1 MPSKA
6 PFIADRPRRLWSSR
20 LWILAV
26 VLGATT
32 VYTAASTIHDT
43 NKQRT
48 ALGLVTQATAM
59 HVSALASA
67 RLERLALEGFAP
79 AGPVAPAA
87 PGPSTGRATIDLL
100 ARRQRAGQACACREL
115 LPVSHFVH
123 FDAASGNVDI
133 VPVDTSAIT
142 AAAPDQAILA
152 QIARGEAASIRTIST
167 SSSRIIPD
175 ARLGANSVVTLVQR
189 DGRGSTIAVYGMV
202 VNTRDALA
210 ALFGRAPQHSAI
222 DSAGLAQLDSLSL
235 EVRAVGG
242 PPLFG
247 TLGRGRVH
255 GIVALGGP
263 MRGLQLTVAISPAR
277 VAAPLLEPHSRL
289 RLWNMGALFAA
300 TVVVLALAA
309 TASRR
314 ELLLAR
320 ARSDFIAGVSHDLRM
335 PLAQILIA
343 SETLTLRRERT
354 DAERVSL
361 ASSIVRETRRLMAL
375 VDNVLLFSRSGAVEL
390 EPTLRAVSVSELLS
404 ETADAVRLAVEDAG
418 QTIVLAPAPRAMVMG
433 DRRLVRQALVNLVDN
448 ALKYGAPGQRITLG
462 AEYDGTTVR
471 LSVEDEGPGVPER
484 ERDRIFEP
492 YARLDHDQMSE
503 RTGTGLGLAVVRQ
516 IAQACKGRVWL
527 EPAPARGTR
536 AVIELQAAPPLQSF
550 ATAPEIA

>member
-1 MPSKA
+1 MM
-6 PFIADRPRRLWSSR
+6 RLRSLSTSSR

-32 VYTAASTIHDT
+32 VHAGASAIHDT
-43 NKQRT
+43 NTQRT

-59 HVSALASA
+59 HVASLASA

-115 LPVSHFVH
+115 LPVSHFFH
-123 FDAASGNVDI
+123 FDATSGTVD
-133 VPVDTSAIT
+133 VLPVDTSAIT
-142 AAAPDQAILA
+142 AAPDQAILA
-152 QIARGEAASIRTIST
+152 QIARGEAETVRTIST

-175 ARLGANSVVTLVQR
+175 TRLGANSAVTLVQR
-189 DGRGSTIAVYGMV
+189 DDRGSTIAVYGML
-202 VNTRDALA
+202 VNTHDALA
-210 ALFGRAPQHSAI
+210 ALFGRAPQRTAI

-242 PPLFG
+242 APLFG
-247 TLGRGRVH
+247 TLGSRRARGV
-255 GIVALGGP
+255 VELGGP
-263 MRGLQLTVAISPAR
+263 MRGLQLTIAISPAR

-289 RLWNMGALFAA
+289 RLWNLAALLAA
-300 TVVVLALAA
+300 TAVVLALAA

-343 SETLTLRRERT
+343 SETLTLGRERN

-390 EPTLRAVSVSELLS
+390 EPTLRAVSVSALLS

-418 QTIVLAPAPRAMVMG
+418 QTIVLAPAPQAMVMG

-462 AEYDGTTVR
+462 AEQDGTTVR
-471 LSVEDEGPGVPER
+471 LSVEDEGPGVPEGA
-484 ERDRIFEP
+484 RDRIFEP
-492 YARLDHDQMSE
+492 YARLDHDQVSE

-527 EPAPARGTR
+527 EPAPVRGAR
-536 AVIELQAAPPLQSF
+536 AVLELQAAPPLQSF